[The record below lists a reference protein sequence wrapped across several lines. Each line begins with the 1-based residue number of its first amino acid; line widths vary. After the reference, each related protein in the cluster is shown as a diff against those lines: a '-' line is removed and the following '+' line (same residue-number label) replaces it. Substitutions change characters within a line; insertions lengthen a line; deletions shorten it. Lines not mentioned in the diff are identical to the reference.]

1 MTEPAAKA
9 LDVSPDD
16 AKAQRTQMLMWADR
30 SAVGQSTP
38 WDAGRDA
45 RTSGQLVDDYA

>member
-1 MTEPAAKA
+1 MLEPAGTA

-16 AKAQRTQMLMWADR
+16 LDAQRAQKWGDR

-38 WDAGRDA
+38 WDAGRDTPA
-45 RTSGQLVDDYA
+45 SGLLVDNYA

>member
-1 MTEPAAKA
+1 MPEPAGKA

-16 AKAQRTQMLMWADR
+16 RKDQRTQKLMWGDR
-30 SAVGQSTP
+30 SAIGQSTP

-45 RTSGQLVDDYA
+45 PTSGLLVDDYA